1 MARTAIAG
9 LCRIEFPTRTVLLAE
24 GGVIRWGADIFR
36 EKDAVFGSIM
46 AVENLSEGLG
56 KEVPAL
62 VLTLTPPAA
71 SAPSDLS
78 QPGFQ
83 TSPVRFW
90 LARFDVATGEVTGT
104 PDLQFAGQVDQTDFS
119 LRRELTVTVVSEAER
134 LFEMNKGSPLSPV
147 FHKDLFPGE
156 TGHDNATGLSR
167 PVAWGTESPGGS
179 TGRTNWWGA
188 PIGSDGG
195 GAVPGRNMWQAA

>member
-36 EKDAVFGSIM
+36 ERDAVFGSMIR
-46 AVENLSEGLG
+46 VDSLSEGLG
-56 KEVPAL
+56 KEVPAM
-62 VLTLTPPAA
+62 VLTLAPPSA
-71 SAPSDLS
+71 SGASDLS

-90 LARFDVATGEVTGT
+90 LARFNVATGEVTGT

-119 LRRELTVTVVSEAER
+119 LRRELTITVVSEAER
-134 LFEMNKGSPLSPV
+134 LFEMNKGSPLSSV
-147 FHKDLFPGE
+147 FHKTMFPGE
-156 TGHDNATGLSR
+156 TGQDNATGLAR
-167 PVAWGTESPGGS
+167 AVAWGTESPPTSGAGTMIGGGS
-179 TGRTNWWGA
+179 SWAERGR
-188 PIGSDGG
+188 
-195 GAVPGRNMWQAA
+195 WQAQ